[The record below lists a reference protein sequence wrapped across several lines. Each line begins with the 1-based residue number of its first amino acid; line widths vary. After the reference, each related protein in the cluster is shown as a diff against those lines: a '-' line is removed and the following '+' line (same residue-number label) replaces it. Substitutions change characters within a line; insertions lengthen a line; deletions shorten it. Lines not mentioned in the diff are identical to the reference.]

1 MEHLRNSRPVLTRRG
16 FIRVGLGAS
25 AAVALAACGR
35 GGNGGGAGG
44 ELADVDVAREYD
56 GPAVALAFWNGF
68 TGGDGPFLRDLV
80 EQFNAEHDNVDVEMN
95 TLQWA
100 DFYSSVPPAV
110 SRGEGPDVAVMHLD
124 QLGTNASR
132 GVILPLDN
140 VTEALDLNAG
150 DFDQAVWDAGMY
162 QDRRYGIPLDV
173 HPLGFYYNKRVMEA
187 AGLDP
192 DSPPTDRDSLMDA
205 LDAMR
210 SNDIQGHW
218 VSPFMFT
225 GGLTFQS
232 LAYQFGGQL
241 YNEDASEATFDAAE
255 NVEALEWYLSLIE
268 EGHSPSDVGQDAEH
282 VAFTNDNN
290 AFIWN
295 GIWMIQG
302 YGEDDNLDWGV
313 AEVPQIGSERAVWA
327 SSHNFVLMNKQN
339 QDENKVRAA
348 AAFVNWISEHSLQ
361 WAEAGQI
368 PARASVRE
376 SSEFEALE
384 HQPTFAN
391 QLEYA
396 RFAPPVPGVGDA
408 QGELETAVGEA
419 VLGQKSAEQALAD
432 GVARANEVLESAQRE
447 A

>member
-1 MEHLRNSRPVLTRRG
+1 MNHLRSTMPLLSRRG
-16 FIRVGLGAS
+16 FIRVGLGAG
-25 AAVALAACGR
+25 AAAALSACGR
-35 GGNGGGAGG
+35 GNGGAG
-44 ELADVDVAREYD
+44 EEAAEIDVSREYD
-56 GPAVALAFWNGF
+56 GPAVTLAFWNGF
-68 TGGDGPFLRDLV
+68 TGADGPFLRDLV
-80 EQFNAEHDNVDVEMN
+80 DQYNQEHDNVTVEMN
-95 TLQWA
+95 TLQWE

-110 SRGEGPDVAVMHLD
+110 SRGEGPDIAVMHLD
-124 QLGTNASR
+124 QLGTNAAR

-140 VTEALDLNAG
+140 VTEALELEES
-150 DFDQAVWDAGMY
+150 DFDPAVWQAGIY
-162 QDRRYGIPLDV
+162 QDRRYGVPLDI
-173 HPLGFYYNKRVMEA
+173 HPLGFYYNKRVMEQ

-192 DSPPTDRDSLMDA
+192 ESPPTDRDSLMDA

-241 YNEDASEATFDAAE
+241 YNEDASEATFDAPE

-302 YGEDDNLDWGV
+302 YGEDPDLEWGV
-313 AEVPQIGSERAVWA
+313 AEVPQIGSEPAVWG
-327 SSHNFVLMNKQN
+327 SSHNFVLMNKQG
-339 QDENKVRAA
+339 QDENKIRAA
-348 AAFVNWISEHSLQ
+348 SAFMNWISGHSLQ

-376 SSEFEALE
+376 SSEFEQLE
-384 HQPTFAN
+384 FQPTFAQ
-391 QLEYA
+391 QLDYV

-432 GVARANEVLESAQRE
+432 GVARANELLESAQRE